1 MTQRQIIHSVDTETF
16 DWLKG
21 LADADN
27 CGVGE
32 IVRRCIR
39 FARDSQ
45 GEPAYE
51 EASREELEAEW
62 ARAEALKRES
72 ARRALIAA
80 KQAELDA
87 LMNGVEFEPLPPR
100 ETSVL
105 DEDYSNEPRAEEVE
119 VPPDPDDT
127 PRALVARPASR
138 IPKPPVS
145 RAETAAA
152 PSFAHHAMPSLLDT
166 TAMTP
171 PSGARPG
178 TNTRPAPPR
187 SDSAFGL
194 KMGDAVGNVV
204 RANYGHLGFSRGG
217 M

>member
-1 MTQRQIIHSVDTETF
+1 MTQRQIIHSVDL
-16 DWLKG
+16 DDYAWLKD

-45 GEPAYE
+45 GEPAYV
-51 EASREELEAEW
+51 EATREELEAEW
-62 ARAEALKRES
+62 ARAEAVKRES
-72 ARRALIAA
+72 ERRALIAA

-100 ETSVL
+100 GTSVL

-119 VPPDPDDT
+119 VPPDPDDAPA
-127 PRALVARPASR
+127 PRAITARPLPTGVRTSVPTDQWTPTR
-138 IPKPPVS
+138 
-145 RAETAAA
+145 
-152 PSFAHHAMPSLLDT
+152 AMPSLLDT

-178 TNTRPAPPR
+178 TSTRPAPPR
-187 SDSAFGL
+187 SEAAFGM
-194 KMGDAVGNVV
+194 KMGDAAGNVV
-204 RANYGHLGFSRGG
+204 RANFAHLGFSRGG
-217 M
+217 V